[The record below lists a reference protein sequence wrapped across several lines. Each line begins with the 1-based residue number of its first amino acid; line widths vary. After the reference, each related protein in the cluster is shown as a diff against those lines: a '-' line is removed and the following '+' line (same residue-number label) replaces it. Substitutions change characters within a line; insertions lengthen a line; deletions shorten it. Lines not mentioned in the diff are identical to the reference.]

1 MSTVMLSE
9 NYIERCSSLTH
20 HKSQAHIF
28 PWHAHDFFYIKPEF
42 SWLLCSGFE
51 NDEHRCVMAM
61 SVHRR
66 RDRSM
71 VIHYVVLRLLHR
83 ARRVAGS
90 YPGHVWPAAGHA
102 HPSRPTRT
110 TALVWCNLLHPVL
123 SLPAITSTYS
133 RSMKTCRRILYTS
146 GKCV

>member
-1 MSTVMLSE
+1 
-9 NYIERCSSLTH
+9 
-20 HKSQAHIF
+20 
-28 PWHAHDFFYIKPEF
+28 
-42 SWLLCSGFE
+42 
-51 NDEHRCVMAM
+51 MAM

-66 RDRSM
+66 RDRST

-110 TALVWCNLLHPVL
+110 TALVRCNLLHPVP
-123 SLPAITSTYS
+123 SLPAARIGLVEVNENLPTNSLHPHQVGS
-133 RSMKTCRRILYTS
+133 GVRRCDSVRIKNIPASSNELIQKVNKLDYIIE
-146 GKCV
+146 